1 MENIRFAHDI
11 FSGKASVK
19 TENTYNDAILCVC
32 RELDNTF
39 LVGLFNFSD
48 EPQTAWINMGD
59 FEFEDLI
66 SGEKRVLQAV
76 EMSGNG
82 YAWYYRTW

>member
-1 MENIRFAHDI
+1 MN
-11 FSGKASVK
+11 
-19 TENTYNDAILCVC
+19 NQN
-32 RELDNTF
+32 
-39 LVGLFNFSD
+39 
-48 EPQTAWINMGD
+48 
-59 FEFEDLI
+59 EFEDLI